1 MKMKVKVGVMGSAGG
16 RISQEQKQK
25 LYRLGQEI
33 ARQDCIL
40 ITGGC
45 PGLPHEAT
53 RGADEAGGL
62 TIGISPGLSLHE
74 HITRYQSPTDHID
87 LLIYTGSGLMGR
99 EITAVRSCDV
109 VIVAGGRSGTLGEFA
124 IAYDEGKPIGVYMGT
139 GGITERL
146 QDIVGSIS
154 KESGS
159 EIIYSEE
166 PKELLEKLLEIHERV
181 KDRPPRYAAAD

>member
-1 MKMKVKVGVMGSAGG
+1 MGSAGG
-16 RISQEQKQK
+16 LITEEQREK
-25 LYRLGQEI
+25 LYGLGREI
-33 ARQDCIL
+33 ASQDCIL

-45 PGLPHEAT
+45 PGLPYEAT

-74 HITRYQSPTDHID
+74 HITRYKSPTDHID
-87 LLIYTGSGLMGR
+87 LLIYTGNGLMGR

-109 VIVAGGRSGTLGEFA
+109 VIIAGGRSGTLGEFA

-139 GGITERL
+139 GGITEIIG
-146 QDIVGSIS
+146 DVVESIS

-159 EIIYSEE
+159 EIVYSED
-166 PKELLEKLLEIHERV
+166 PKELLEKLLEIHQRI
-181 KDRPPRYAAAD
+181 KDRPPRYAAAE